1 MAGIVMIAVG
11 LMRLGTY
18 VKYIP
23 FPVTVGFTAGI
34 AVIIFA
40 SQLRELL
47 GPRCAERTGRVP
59 AQA

>member
-1 MAGIVMIAVG
+1 MIAVG

-23 FPVTVGFTAGI
+23 FPVTVGFTSGI

-40 SQLRELL
+40 SQLR
-47 GPRCAERTGRVP
+47 
-59 AQA
+59 

>member
-40 SQLRELL
+40 SQLREWL
-47 GPRCAERTGRVP
+47 GLAVPNETGRVP